1 MAAVTANSIRMAPP
15 ARVSPAASRAST
27 KDFRPCLLL
36 VRMGQVLYTWSSE
49 KLPHRQTNTK
59 GSTMRL
65 SHWAMLKIPLYPLA

>member
-1 MAAVTANSIRMAPP
+1 MAVVTANSNKRMPP
-15 ARVSPAASRAST
+15 ARVSPAASRART
-27 KDFRPCLLL
+27 RDFRPCLAL

-65 SHWAMLKIPLYPLA
+65 SQRAMLKIPLYPLA